1 MKTFRDYLAEA
12 VKEYTF
18 KVKIAGVLEDDHLSA
33 MERAL
38 SRYNVV
44 KMTSPKKTI
53 MQEHPL
59 DFPAD
64 VVNTEVTMFEVT
76 TSLPISYDSVARALS
91 DHTGI
96 PYGSIVVRHDGDPL
110 EQEQIRELE
119 KAKAKEE
126 DYTPIM
132 GQAYSDKDTVKIDA
146 VHDEKSKGS
155 FLKQLEK
162 NKKERGNVEV
172 ITGLTESKKPENNP
186 GSISDQPT
194 SYFAKGKSND
204 R

>member
-1 MKTFRDYLAEA
+1 MKTFTDYLAEA

-18 KVKIAGVLEDDHLSA
+18 RVKIAGILEDDHMSA

-38 SRYNVV
+38 SRFNIV
-44 KMTSPKKTI
+44 KMSSPTRTI

-59 DFPAD
+59 DFPSD
-64 VVNTEVTMFEVT
+64 IVNTEVTMFEVT

-110 EQEQIRELE
+110 EQEQIREIE
-119 KAKAKEE
+119 KAKAKDE

-132 GQAYSDKDTVKIDA
+132 GQAYTDKDTVKSNAI
-146 VHDEKSKGS
+146 HDEKSKGS
-155 FLKQLEK
+155 FLKTLEK
-162 NKKERGNVEV
+162 SRKERGNVEV
-172 ITGLTESKKPENNP
+172 VTGLTEGKKPETLSPETIINT
-186 GSISDQPT
+186 PT
-194 SYFAKGKSND
+194 SYIAKGKK
-204 R
+204 

>member
-1 MKTFRDYLAEA
+1 MKTFKDYLAEA

-18 KVKIAGVLEDDHLSA
+18 KVKIAGVLEDDHMSA

-38 SRYNVV
+38 SRFNVV
-44 KMTSPKKTI
+44 KMSSPKKTI

-76 TSLPISYDSVARALS
+76 TSLPISYDSVARTLS

-110 EQEQIRELE
+110 EQEQIREIE
-119 KAKAKEE
+119 KAKAKDE

-132 GQAYSDKDTVKIDA
+132 GQAYTDKGYTEVEVSPIVKISCYF
-146 VHDEKSKGS
+146 VKIYS
-155 FLKQLEK
+155 FTIVVK
-162 NKKERGNVEV
+162 N
-172 ITGLTESKKPENNP
+172 I
-186 GSISDQPT
+186 
-194 SYFAKGKSND
+194 
-204 R
+204 